1 MAVNQIITSDLV
13 TKATAL
19 GYVNSLKFAP
29 RLTMKYNDEF
39 KNKKFTPGDTVKV
52 RMPVRFT
59 VREGQAYQPQ
69 GIFETFVPVSLTKQF
84 GVDFEWSTAQETTD
98 IAEARS
104 RYFDPAADALANKID
119 VYAYQTT
126 FLDVFNVT
134 GTPGTIP
141 TTSATYLDGNVNIT
155 NQAVTKK
162 GRVAVL
168 NPQSMAT
175 LSRASNVLFNPPK
188 DVSAMYK
195 EGMQAAFTLG
205 IEEWWE
211 DQNVQGYTT
220 GSFTAS
226 TPVVN
231 GANQTGSSLITSG
244 WANGATTL
252 RKGDTFTI
260 AGVFTANPVSFSNTG
275 ALQNFVVL
283 ADISDTAGAITF
295 SISPSIITSGSLQ
308 TVSNSPAANA
318 AITVRGSSGAVGGT
332 MSATFTPQNMIFHPE
347 FATVV
352 HADLEMP
359 SGGAKAGRMSSDQWN
374 IALRTAEFWN
384 GQTDQNC
391 TRIDVLV
398 GAKTLQARA
407 ANRVASGS

>member
-1 MAVNQIITSDLV
+1 MAANQIITSDLV

-19 GYVNSLKFAP
+19 GYKNSLKFAP
-29 RLTMKYNDEF
+29 RLTMKYNSEF
-39 KNKKFTPGDTVKV
+39 RNKTYTPGDTVKV

-69 GIFETFVPVSLTKQF
+69 GIFETFVPVSLTKQY

-119 VYAYQTT
+119 VYAFQTT
-126 FLDVFNVT
+126 FLDVYNIT
-134 GTPGTIP
+134 GTPGTVP
-141 TTSATYLDGNVNIT
+141 TTTAPYLDGVVNLA
-155 NQAVTKK
+155 NQSVALGKL
-162 GRVAVL
+162 VAVL
-168 NPQSMAT
+168 NPQSMST
-175 LSRASNVLFNPPK
+175 LSRASNTLFNPPA
-188 DVSAMYK
+188 DVAQMYK
-195 EGMQAAFTLG
+195 EGMQAANTLG
-205 IEEWWE
+205 IKEWWQ

-220 GSFTAS
+220 GSFGAS
-226 TPVVN
+226 TPLVK
-231 GANQTGSSLITSG
+231 GANQTGASLITDG
-244 WANGATTL
+244 WDADATQL

-260 AGVFTANPVSFSNTG
+260 GGVFTANPVSFSNSG
-275 ALQNFVVL
+275 ALQNFVVV
-283 ADISDTAGAITF
+283 ADSDDTSGDMTIT
-295 SISPSIITSGSLQ
+295 ISPSIITSGSLQ
-308 TVSNSPAANA
+308 TVSNSPANNA
-318 AITVRGSSGAVGGT
+318 VITVRGATSATAGT
-332 MSATFTPQNMIFHPE
+332 LSATFAPQNMIFHPE

-352 HADLEMP
+352 HADLAAP
-359 SGGAKAGRMSSDQWN
+359 AGGAKWSRMSSDQWN
-374 IALRTAEFWN
+374 IALRSAEFWD